1 VKEADEVKEKDSNL
15 HINCLPL
22 TSILFALNMTN
33 FDFLRLNSDG
43 RELEVLR
50 TIDFNHINIQVNYI
64 FSFFKWAQ
72 FNQGIFK
79 VILVNFDHRKNTG
92 EQIKS
97 LLMKHGYTVHRD
109 GNSANENYYIFTRE

>member
-1 VKEADEVKEKDSNL
+1 VKEADEEKEKDSNL

-64 FSFFKWAQ
+64 
-72 FNQGIFK
+72 IF
-79 VILVNFDHRKNTG
+79 
-92 EQIKS
+92 
-97 LLMKHGYTVHRD
+97 
-109 GNSANENYYIFTRE
+109 IF

>member
-1 VKEADEVKEKDSNL
+1 MKEADEVKEKDSNL